1 MKEKF
6 YETVKKYMNAHGM
19 AEPGDCIAAGVSGG
33 ADSVCM
39 LHLLVRLQKDIP
51 FRLAVV
57 HVNHGMR
64 AEAAED
70 AAFVKK
76 LCAQWDIPFYLREVD
91 MAGYAASHRLSL
103 EEAGRVLRYRAF
115 QEVLWEIGAGARSRV
130 AVAHNA
136 DDRAETMLFH
146 MFRGSGLKGLSS
158 IRPVRESV
166 IRPLLCVD
174 REQIEA
180 YLAAAGLGWREDASN
195 GEDAYAR
202 NKIRH
207 HILPYAQQEICGRAV
222 SHMGELADIL
232 AQTEDY
238 LARETERLY
247 DACVRED
254 TERKPGGKG
263 AVGAA
268 GEIENLYGEIKIE
281 LTRFCAEDVVMQKRI
296 LLRVLERLTPYRKDI
311 TARHIAGLME
321 LTEKEGSKEL
331 SLPYGIRAVKEYD
344 TLFLRRKEKASGST
358 GRKTAEEE
366 GGTARKAA
374 KEEGSTARRA
384 SGGSPAAVQ
393 RDLQEICVTGSA
405 LVPGVPAVFEI
416 PGAGSFTFI
425 LWEAAFL
432 PGASFFYRKEQN
444 IPENRY
450 TKWFDYDKITTSLF
464 LRTRRQGDYLTID
477 DALHTQS
484 VKQYMINEKIPK
496 AKRDDVYLLA
506 DGSHILW
513 VPGHRVSRQ
522 YRVEKNTR
530 RILEVRL
537 RGGNDGGTN
546 RGIADRDGS
555 G

>member
-1 MKEKF
+1 MKDNLYKK
-6 YETVKKYMNAHGM
+6 VKKYIKAHGM
-19 AEPGDCIAAGVSGG
+19 VELGDCVAAGVSGG

-39 LHLLVRLQKDIP
+39 LHLLTRLQREIP

-57 HVNHGMR
+57 HVNHGLR
-64 AEAAED
+64 AEAGED
-70 AAFVKK
+70 AAFVEK
-76 LCAQWDIPFYLREVD
+76 LCGRWGIPFYLREVD
-91 MAGYAASHRLSL
+91 MAGYAASRKLSQ
-103 EEAGRVLRYRAF
+103 EEAGRLLRYQVF
-115 QEVLWEIGAGARSRV
+115 QEVLAEMKAGGKGRI

-146 MFRGSGLKGLSS
+146 MFRGSGIKGLSA

-166 IRPLLCVD
+166 IRPLLCVS

-180 YLAAAGLGWREDASN
+180 YLAEVGLDWQEDSTNREDV
-195 GEDAYAR
+195 YIR

-207 HILPYAQQEICGRAV
+207 HILPFAQREICSGAV

-232 AQTEDY
+232 EETENY
-238 LARETERLY
+238 LARETDRIYDLY
-247 DACVRED
+247 VRED
-254 TERKPGGKG
+254 VERKSGGSKDI
-263 AVGAA
+263 GAA
-268 GEIENLYGEIKIE
+268 EEIGNLYGKIE
-281 LTRFCAEDVVMQKRI
+281 IELGGFCAEDVVMRKRI
-296 LLRVLERLTPYRKDI
+296 LLRALERMTPYRKDI
-311 TARHIAGLME
+311 TARHIAGLMD
-321 LTEKEGSKEL
+321 LTEKKGSKEL

-344 TLFLRRKEKASGST
+344 LLYLRR
-358 GRKTAEEE
+358 TAETDSDT
-366 GGTARKAA
+366 GQQVGD
-374 KEEGSTARRA
+374 GDSL
-384 SGGSPAAVQ
+384 AVAPGI
-393 RDLQEICVTGSA
+393 LPEICVAESA
-405 LVPGVPAVFEI
+405 LTPGIAAEFEVS
-416 PGAGSFTFI
+416 GTGGFTFI

-432 PGASFFYRKEQN
+432 PAASFFYRKEQN

-496 AKRDDVYLLA
+496 AKRDSMYLLA
-506 DGSHILW
+506 DGAHILW

-537 RGGNDGGTN
+537 RGGSYGGTDRSIVDGG
-546 RGIADRDGS
+546 RD
-555 G
+555 

>member
-6 YETVKKYMNAHGM
+6 YETVKKYMGAHGM
-19 AEPGDCIAAGVSGG
+19 AEPGGCIAAGVSGG

-91 MAGYAASHRLSL
+91 MAGYAVSHRLSL

-115 QEVLWEIGAGARSRV
+115 QEVLLEISAGDRSRI

-174 REQIEA
+174 RGQIET

-247 DACVRED
+247 DICVRED
-254 TERKPGGKG
+254 TERKPGGKS
-263 AVGAA
+263 AVGTA
-268 GEIENLYGEIKIE
+268 GEIGNLYGEIKIE
-281 LTRFCAEDVVMQKRI
+281 LTKFCAEDVVMRKRI
-296 LLRVLERLTPYRKDI
+296 LLRALERLTPYRKDI

-321 LTEKEGSKEL
+321 LTQKEGSKEL

-344 TLFLRRKEKASGST
+344 TLFLRRKEETEGDL
-358 GRKTAEEE
+358 GRQQAQEADRPGRQSAAPSDDLPEICIAESSLTP
-366 GGTARKAA
+366 GTAV
-374 KEEGSTARRA
+374 EYE
-384 SGGSPAAVQ
+384 
-393 RDLQEICVTGSA
+393 
-405 LVPGVPAVFEI
+405 VPGT
-416 PGAGSFTFI
+416 GSFTFI

-496 AKRDDVYLLA
+496 TKRDDVYLLA

-546 RGIADRDGS
+546 RGIADRGGS

>member
-6 YETVKKYMNAHGM
+6 YETVKKYMGAHGM

-76 LCAQWDIPFYLREVD
+76 LCTQWDIPFYLREVD
-91 MAGYAASHRLSL
+91 MAGYAVSHRLSL

-115 QEVLWEIGAGARSRV
+115 QEVLLEISAGDRSRI

-174 REQIEA
+174 RGQIET

-247 DACVRED
+247 DICVRED
-254 TERKPGGKG
+254 TERKPGGKS
-263 AVGAA
+263 AVGTA
-268 GEIENLYGEIKIE
+268 GEIGNLYGEIKIE
-281 LTRFCAEDVVMQKRI
+281 LTKFCAEDVVMRKRI
-296 LLRVLERLTPYRKDI
+296 LLRALERLTPYRKDI

-321 LTEKEGSKEL
+321 LTQKEGSKEL

-344 TLFLRRKEKASGST
+344 TLFLRRKEETEGDL
-358 GRKTAEEE
+358 GRQQAQEADRPGRQSATPSDDLPEICIAESSLTP
-366 GGTARKAA
+366 GTAV
-374 KEEGSTARRA
+374 EYE
-384 SGGSPAAVQ
+384 
-393 RDLQEICVTGSA
+393 
-405 LVPGVPAVFEI
+405 VPGT
-416 PGAGSFTFI
+416 GSFTFI

-496 AKRDDVYLLA
+496 TKRDDVYLLA

-546 RGIADRDGS
+546 RGIADRG
-555 G
+555 GRG

>member
-6 YETVKKYMNAHGM
+6 YETVKKYMGAHGM

-91 MAGYAASHRLSL
+91 MAGYAVSHRLSL

-115 QEVLWEIGAGARSRV
+115 QEVLLEISAGDRSRI

-174 REQIEA
+174 RGQIET

-247 DACVRED
+247 DICVRED
-254 TERKPGGKG
+254 TERKPGGKS
-263 AVGAA
+263 AVGTA
-268 GEIENLYGEIKIE
+268 GEIGNLYGEIKIE
-281 LTRFCAEDVVMQKRI
+281 LTKFCAEDVVMRKRI
-296 LLRVLERLTPYRKDI
+296 LLRALERLTPYRKDI

-321 LTEKEGSKEL
+321 LTEKEGSKEF

-344 TLFLRRKEKASGST
+344 TLFLRRKEETEGDL
-358 GRKTAEEE
+358 GRQQAQEADRPGRQSAAPSDDLPEICIAESSLTP
-366 GGTARKAA
+366 GTAV
-374 KEEGSTARRA
+374 EYE
-384 SGGSPAAVQ
+384 
-393 RDLQEICVTGSA
+393 
-405 LVPGVPAVFEI
+405 VPGT
-416 PGAGSFTFI
+416 GSFTFI

-496 AKRDDVYLLA
+496 AKRDSMYLLA
-506 DGSHILW
+506 DGAHILW

-546 RGIADRDGS
+546 RGIADRGGS

>member
-6 YETVKKYMNAHGM
+6 YETVKKYMGAHGM

-91 MAGYAASHRLSL
+91 MAGYAVSHRLSL

-115 QEVLWEIGAGARSRV
+115 QEVLLEISAGDRSRI

-174 REQIEA
+174 RGQIET

-238 LARETERLY
+238 LAQETERLY
-247 DACVRED
+247 DICVRED
-254 TERKPGGKG
+254 TERKPGGKS
-263 AVGAA
+263 AVGTA
-268 GEIENLYGEIKIE
+268 GEIGNLYGEIKIE
-281 LTRFCAEDVVMQKRI
+281 LTKFCAEDVVMRKRI
-296 LLRVLERLTPYRKDI
+296 LLRALERLTPYRKDI

-344 TLFLRRKEKASGST
+344 TLFLRRKEETEGDL
-358 GRKTAEEE
+358 GRQQAQEADRPGRQSAAPSDDLPEICIAESSLTP
-366 GGTARKAA
+366 GTAV
-374 KEEGSTARRA
+374 EYE
-384 SGGSPAAVQ
+384 
-393 RDLQEICVTGSA
+393 
-405 LVPGVPAVFEI
+405 VPGT
-416 PGAGSFTFI
+416 GSFTFI

-496 AKRDDVYLLA
+496 TKRDDVYLLA

-546 RGIADRDGS
+546 RGIADRGGS

>member
-6 YETVKKYMNAHGM
+6 YETVKKYMGAHGM

-91 MAGYAASHRLSL
+91 MAGYAVSHRLSL

-115 QEVLWEIGAGARSRV
+115 QEVLLEISAGDRSRI

-174 REQIEA
+174 RGQIET

-238 LARETERLY
+238 LAQETERLY
-247 DACVRED
+247 DICVRED
-254 TERKPGGKG
+254 TERKPGGKS
-263 AVGAA
+263 AVGTA
-268 GEIENLYGEIKIE
+268 GEIGNLYGEIKIE
-281 LTRFCAEDVVMQKRI
+281 LTKFCAEDVVMRKRI
-296 LLRVLERLTPYRKDI
+296 LLRALERLTPYRKDI

-344 TLFLRRKEKASGST
+344 TLFLRRKEETEGDL
-358 GRKTAEEE
+358 GRQQAQEADRPGRQSAAPSDDLPEICIAESSLTP
-366 GGTARKAA
+366 GTAV
-374 KEEGSTARRA
+374 EYE
-384 SGGSPAAVQ
+384 
-393 RDLQEICVTGSA
+393 
-405 LVPGVPAVFEI
+405 VPGT
-416 PGAGSFTFI
+416 GSFTFI

-450 TKWFDYDKITTSLF
+450 TKWFDYDKITTSLL
-464 LRTRRQGDYLTID
+464 LRTRQPGDYLTID

-496 AKRDDVYLLA
+496 AKRDGMYLLA
-506 DGSHILW
+506 DGTHILW

-537 RGGNDGGTN
+537 RGGSHGGTDRGIIDGG
-546 RGIADRDGS
+546 RG
-555 G
+555 

>member
-6 YETVKKYMNAHGM
+6 YETVKKYMGAHGM

-76 LCAQWDIPFYLREVD
+76 LCTQWDIPFYLREVD
-91 MAGYAASHRLSL
+91 MAGYAVSHRLSL

-115 QEVLWEIGAGARSRV
+115 QEVLLEISAGDRSRI

-174 REQIEA
+174 RGQIET

-247 DACVRED
+247 DICVRED
-254 TERKPGGKG
+254 TERKPGGKS
-263 AVGAA
+263 AVGTA
-268 GEIENLYGEIKIE
+268 GEIGNLYGEIKIE
-281 LTRFCAEDVVMQKRI
+281 LTKFCAEDVVMRKRI
-296 LLRVLERLTPYRKDI
+296 LLRALERLTPYRKDI

-321 LTEKEGSKEL
+321 LTQKEGSKEL

-344 TLFLRRKEKASGST
+344 TLFLRRKEETEGDL
-358 GRKTAEEE
+358 GRQQAQEADRPGRQSATPSDDLPEICIAESSLTP
-366 GGTARKAA
+366 GTAV
-374 KEEGSTARRA
+374 EYE
-384 SGGSPAAVQ
+384 
-393 RDLQEICVTGSA
+393 
-405 LVPGVPAVFEI
+405 VPGT
-416 PGAGSFTFI
+416 GSFTFI

-496 AKRDDVYLLA
+496 TKRDDVYLLA

-546 RGIADRDGS
+546 RGIADRGGS

>member
-6 YETVKKYMNAHGM
+6 YETVKKYMGAHGM

-91 MAGYAASHRLSL
+91 MAGYAVSHRLSL

-115 QEVLWEIGAGARSRV
+115 QEVLLEISAGDRSRI

-174 REQIEA
+174 RGQIET

-247 DACVRED
+247 DICVRED
-254 TERKPGGKG
+254 TERKPGGKS
-263 AVGAA
+263 AVGTA
-268 GEIENLYGEIKIE
+268 GEIGNLYGEIKIE
-281 LTRFCAEDVVMQKRI
+281 LTKFCAEDVVMRKRI
-296 LLRVLERLTPYRKDI
+296 LLRALERLTPYRKDI

-321 LTEKEGSKEL
+321 LTQKEGSKEL

-344 TLFLRRKEKASGST
+344 TLFLRRKEETEGDL
-358 GRKTAEEE
+358 GRQQAQEADRPGRQSATPSDDLPEICIAESSLTP
-366 GGTARKAA
+366 GTAV
-374 KEEGSTARRA
+374 EYE
-384 SGGSPAAVQ
+384 
-393 RDLQEICVTGSA
+393 
-405 LVPGVPAVFEI
+405 VPGT
-416 PGAGSFTFI
+416 GSFTFI

-496 AKRDDVYLLA
+496 TKRDDVYLLA

-546 RGIADRDGS
+546 RGIADRGGS

>member
-6 YETVKKYMNAHGM
+6 YETVKKYMGAHGM

-91 MAGYAASHRLSL
+91 MAGYAVSHRLSL

-115 QEVLWEIGAGARSRV
+115 QEVLLEISAGDRSRI

-174 REQIEA
+174 RGQIET

-247 DACVRED
+247 DICVRED
-254 TERKPGGKG
+254 TERKPGGKS
-263 AVGAA
+263 AVGTA
-268 GEIENLYGEIKIE
+268 GEIGNLYGEIKIE
-281 LTRFCAEDVVMQKRI
+281 LTKFCAEDVVMRKRI
-296 LLRVLERLTPYRKDI
+296 LLRALERLTPYRKDI

-321 LTEKEGSKEL
+321 LTQKEGSKEL

-344 TLFLRRKEKASGST
+344 TLFLRRKEETEGDL
-358 GRKTAEEE
+358 GRQQAQEADRPGRQSAAPSDDLPEICIAESSLTP
-366 GGTARKAA
+366 GTAV
-374 KEEGSTARRA
+374 EYE
-384 SGGSPAAVQ
+384 
-393 RDLQEICVTGSA
+393 
-405 LVPGVPAVFEI
+405 VPGT
-416 PGAGSFTFI
+416 GSFTFI

-496 AKRDDVYLLA
+496 TKRDDVYLLA

-546 RGIADRDGS
+546 RGIADRGGS

>member
-6 YETVKKYMNAHGM
+6 YETVKKYMGAHGM

-70 AAFVKK
+70 AAFVTK

-91 MAGYAASHRLSL
+91 MAGYAVSHRLSL

-115 QEVLWEIGAGARSRV
+115 QEVLLEISAGDRSRI

-174 REQIEA
+174 RGQIET

-247 DACVRED
+247 DICVRED
-254 TERKPGGKG
+254 TERKPGGKS
-263 AVGAA
+263 AVGTA
-268 GEIENLYGEIKIE
+268 GEIGNLYGEIKIE
-281 LTRFCAEDVVMQKRI
+281 LTKFCAEDVVMRKRI
-296 LLRVLERLTPYRKDI
+296 LLRALERLTPYRKDI

-321 LTEKEGSKEL
+321 LTQKEGSKEL

-344 TLFLRRKEKASGST
+344 TLFLRRKEETEGDL
-358 GRKTAEEE
+358 GRQQAQSADRPGRQSAAPSDDLPEICIAESSLTP
-366 GGTARKAA
+366 GTAV
-374 KEEGSTARRA
+374 EYE
-384 SGGSPAAVQ
+384 
-393 RDLQEICVTGSA
+393 
-405 LVPGVPAVFEI
+405 VPGT
-416 PGAGSFTFI
+416 GSFTFI

-496 AKRDDVYLLA
+496 TKRDDVYLLA

-546 RGIADRDGS
+546 RGIADRGGS

>member
-6 YETVKKYMNAHGM
+6 YETVKKYMGAHGM

-91 MAGYAASHRLSL
+91 MAGYAVSHRLSL

-115 QEVLWEIGAGARSRV
+115 QEVLLEISAGDRSRI
-130 AVAHNA
+130 AVAHNV

-174 REQIEA
+174 RGQIET

-247 DACVRED
+247 DICVRED
-254 TERKPGGKG
+254 TERKPGGKS
-263 AVGAA
+263 AVGTA
-268 GEIENLYGEIKIE
+268 GEIGNLYGEIKIE
-281 LTRFCAEDVVMQKRI
+281 LTKFCAEDVVMRKRI
-296 LLRVLERLTPYRKDI
+296 LLRALERLTPYRKDI

-321 LTEKEGSKEL
+321 LTEKEGSKEF

-344 TLFLRRKEKASGST
+344 TLFLRRKEETEGDL
-358 GRKTAEEE
+358 GRQQAQEADRPGRQSAAPSDDLPEICIAESSLTP
-366 GGTARKAA
+366 GTAV
-374 KEEGSTARRA
+374 EYE
-384 SGGSPAAVQ
+384 
-393 RDLQEICVTGSA
+393 
-405 LVPGVPAVFEI
+405 VPGT
-416 PGAGSFTFI
+416 GSFTFI

-496 AKRDDVYLLA
+496 TKRDDVYLLA

-546 RGIADRDGS
+546 RGIADRGGS